1 MIKINNIDIFDYSVK
16 NKPIIGYCPQFD
28 SIFEFLTVNENLL
41 YYGRLKGIKEYFLF
55 YVIDVIL
62 RKLNL
67 KIYSNKLSGELS
79 GGNKRKLSVGISLI
93 CKPCVI
99 LMDEPSTGM
108 DPYTRKLLL
117 QLLHR
122 AYLKGKKKED
132 KDQNEDNRS
141 ILLTTHSIEEAENL
155 CDKIGILVNG
165 KFAVNG
171 KLCEILKKS
180 SNGVEL
186 NLEFIKAS
194 PDDLKKKYGNV
205 LRENLKSEKD
215 ISQFLSFIKRTE
227 YCKYL
232 NENSL
237 GKDLIKVVNK
247 KGKINKYTVLR
258 WVEHLNNLLGLV
270 EKIKFYFDT
279 VHCIKFKLNN
289 FILRIKNIITKEKN
303 DNHLFGIIEQY
314 KEDFNIE
321 EYSYSLVNLES
332 IFIECN
338 KLKNEKEEY
347 EYNISL

>member
-1 MIKINNIDIFDYSVK
+1 MIIINNVDIFDYSVK

-28 SIFEFLTVNENLL
+28 SIFEFLTVYENLF

-122 AYLKGKKKED
+122 AYLKGKKED
-132 KDQNEDNRS
+132 NDQNEDNRS

-155 CDKIGILVNG
+155 CDKIGILVSGNF
-165 KFAVNG
+165 KVCG
-171 KLCEILKKS
+171 KLSEILKEYSK
-180 SNGVEL
+180 GIEL

-205 LRENLKSEKD
+205 LRDNLKSEKD
-215 ISQFLSFIKRTE
+215 ISQFLSFIKRAE

-237 GKDLIKVVNK
+237 GKDLLKVVNK
-247 KGKINKYTVLR
+247 KGKINKFTVLR

-270 EKIKFYFDT
+270 KKIKVYFDT

-289 FILRIKNIITKEKN
+289 FILRIANIVTKEKN
-303 DNHLFGIIEQY
+303 DNHLFGIIEQN
-314 KEDFNIE
+314 KKDCHIE

-338 KLKNEKEEY
+338 RLKNEKEEF